1 MKKLISVIMSA
12 IILFTLCV
20 LPSSAEAA
28 FEDVTADDWFFGAV
42 TRIRELKYMNGT
54 SDTTFSP
61 YDAISRAMAVQI
73 LYNIS
78 GEQGK
83 YSPCFTDVPKDSW
96 FAEAVCWARDK
107 GIANGTSATRFSPS
121 SLMTREQL
129 ACFIGRY
136 IDIYGLS
143 ASDTESYGYSD
154 MSNVSEWAVDAVS
167 DMASYKIMTPRVY
180 DFFYPEATVSRAE
193 FATFVLKMTG
203 NTDFGIDTS
212 IHVQLIYTR
221 TASAELEKGQSVSV
235 EGVLYPEAP
244 TDSCITYSS
253 SAPAVASVDE
263 EGNVTALSQ
272 GTARITITSRD
283 GGFKAYSFITV
294 SELASKDKPQTNNDT
309 YNSSVDMSEM
319 RPIYST
325 SIDPTRP
332 MVAITY
338 DDGPHRTYTN
348 RILDTL
354 EKYGAY
360 ATFFEL
366 GERAVNCP
374 DVLKREV
381 ELGCEVANHSYDHP
395 NLANL
400 SASGVSGQ
408 ISRTNDIIYNACGIR
423 PTLVRP
429 PYGSLSATAKNNLGA
444 PAILW
449 SIDTLDWKY
458 RDASYVTSVIKSQVR
473 DGSVILMH
481 SLYSSTAS
489 ATEIIVPWLLSQG
502 YQLVTVSQLA
512 EARGVNLENGKIYY
526 SF

>member
-1 MKKLISVIMSA
+1 MSA
-12 IILFTLCV
+12 IMLFGLCII
-20 LPSSAEAA
+20 PSSADTA

-42 TRIRELKYMNGT
+42 TRIKELGYMNGT

-61 YDAISRAMAVQI
+61 YNAISRAMAVQI
-73 LYNIS
+73 LYNMS
-78 GEQGK
+78 KEKGD
-83 YSPCFTDVPKDSW
+83 YSPYFSDVPQDAW
-96 FAEAVCWARDK
+96 FAEAVCWAKDK

-121 SLMTREQL
+121 ILMTREQL

-143 ASDTESYGYSD
+143 VSDTGGDGYAD
-154 MSNVSEWAVDAVS
+154 MNNVSEWAIDAVS
-167 DMASYKIMTPRVY
+167 DMAVYRIMTPRVY

-193 FATFVLKMTG
+193 FATFVLRMTG
-203 NTDFGIDTS
+203 ETELSTDTS
-212 IHVQLIYTR
+212 THVQLIYAR

-235 EGVLYPEAP
+235 KGVLYPELP
-244 TDSCITYSS
+244 TDSYITYSS
-253 SAPAVASVDE
+253 SDPAVASVDE
-263 EGNVTALSQ
+263 SGNVTALAQ
-272 GTARITITSRD
+272 GTARITLTSRD

-294 SELASKDKPQTNNDT
+294 SELASKDKTQTNSDI
-309 YNSSVDMSEM
+309 YNSSADMSEM

-325 SIDPTRP
+325 SIDPTKP

-374 DVLKREV
+374 DVLKREI

-400 SASGVSGQ
+400 SASGVSAQ
-408 ISRTNDIIYNACGIR
+408 ISRTNDIIYNACGVH

-429 PYGSLSATAKNNLGA
+429 PYGSLSTTAKNNLGA

-458 RDASYVTSVIKSQVR
+458 RDASYVTSVIKSNVY

-512 EARGVNLENGKIYY
+512 EAKGVDLENGKVYY